1 MRKMYSDGMPRGSL
15 TPSDGGS
22 TIAQVLLKDGTPNLQ
37 ERIYPGEF
45 RNFLDCNALQRCCE
59 ISPRRIESL
68 KVTESANL
76 VFTAD
81 TKRLSDK
88 ESIVESLF

>member
-1 MRKMYSDGMPRGSL
+1 
-15 TPSDGGS
+15 
-22 TIAQVLLKDGTPNLQ
+22 LLEYGTPNLQ

-45 RNFLDCNALQRCCE
+45 RNFLDCDALQRCYE
-59 ISPRRIESL
+59 ISPRRLELL
-68 KVTESANL
+68 KVEESANL

-81 TKRLSDK
+81 TKRGSGK